1 MADFSSIIQEVNAD
15 INTNGANEITGAKL
29 NKVLRDMI
37 TAVNAAKQDPLTI
50 DATPTEGSTDPVQS
64 GGVYDAL
71 ENKPTIYYTQDIAA
85 IPPTILAILKV
96 GDFVKYGDGFE
107 ATAVVSAI
115 EDGHTYLFASN
126 GVFVEGWIYGAG
138 DIVYYYSF
146 DLRDFPIRPADPIA
160 NHLAGL
166 DSEGNL
172 TDSGIAANEVATKAD
187 IAYLQQQ
194 IDELKNQS

>member
-1 MADFSSIIQEVNAD
+1 MADFTQIIQEINNDV
-15 INTNGANEITGAKL
+15 NTNGANEITGAKL
-29 NKVLRDMI
+29 NQVLRDMI
-37 TAVNAAKQDPLTI
+37 AEVNSEKQDPLTI
-50 DATPTEGSTDPVQS
+50 DATPTEGSTNPVQS

-107 ATAVVSAI
+107 ATAVVSVI
-115 EDGHTYLFASN
+115 EDGHTFLFVSN
-126 GVFVEGWIYGAG
+126 GFFVEGWIYGAG
-138 DIVYYYSF
+138 DIVHYSF
-146 DLRDFPIRPADPIA
+146 DLRDFPIRPANPIA

-166 DSEGNL
+166 DSDGNL

-194 IDELKNQS
+194 IDALKNQ